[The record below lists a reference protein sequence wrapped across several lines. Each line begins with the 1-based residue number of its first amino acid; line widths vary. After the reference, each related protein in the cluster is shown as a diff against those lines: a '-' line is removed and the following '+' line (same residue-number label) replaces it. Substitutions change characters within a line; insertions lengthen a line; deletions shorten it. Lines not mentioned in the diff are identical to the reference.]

1 MEVAKRTLARST
13 LAEQVAS
20 HLREHIAR
28 NQLRPGDSLPGET
41 ELSNELGVSRGI
53 VREASRLLVAAGL
66 INVASGRRP
75 RVQPLHDRVI
85 KGFFDHALATE
96 QATTLQVLEMR
107 QALEVA
113 AAGHAAQ
120 RRHPDD
126 IARLGAIVQAL
137 REHVE
142 DIPRFVDHDMRFHIA
157 LADATG
163 NPFFKLFLSSIGE
176 IMAKSMK
183 IGLISRRSQQEID
196 ISLEAHEEIFE
207 RVRAGEPEAAERA
220 MRRHFTDAVEAI
232 ETELAGPAGGTSD

>member
-1 MEVAKRTLARST
+1 MDVAKRGLARST

-20 HLREHIAR
+20 HLRDHIAK
-28 NQLRPGDSLPGET
+28 NQLRPGDPLPAEI
-41 ELSNELGVSRGI
+41 ELSQELGVSRGI

-126 IARLGAIVQAL
+126 IARLGEIVHCL
-137 REHVE
+137 RADGEDMSRYVEHDV
-142 DIPRFVDHDMRFHIA
+142 RFHLA

>member
-1 MEVAKRTLARST
+1 MDMAKRGLARST

-20 HLREHIAR
+20 HMRDHIAK
-28 NQLRPGDSLPGET
+28 NQLRPGDPLPAEI
-41 ELSNELGVSRGI
+41 ELSQQLGVSRGI

-107 QALEVA
+107 QAMEVA
-113 AAGHAAQ
+113 GAGHAAQ

-126 IARLGAIVQAL
+126 IARLEGIVRAL
-137 REHVE
+137 REHVQ
-142 DIPRFVDHDMRFHIA
+142 DIQHFVEHDVRFHMA

-183 IGLISRRSQQEID
+183 IGLISRRSQSEID
-196 ISLEAHEEIFE
+196 VSLEAHEEIFE
-207 RVRAGEPEAAERA
+207 RVRAGESEKAERA
-220 MRRHFTDAVEAI
+220 MRRHFADAVEAI
-232 ETELAGPAGGTSD
+232 ETELAGPPGGTSD

>member
-1 MEVAKRTLARST
+1 MEVAKRALARST

-28 NQLRPGDSLPGET
+28 NQLRPGDTLPAEV
-41 ELSNELGVSRGI
+41 EISQELGVSRGI

-66 INVASGRRP
+66 INVASGRKP

-107 QALEVA
+107 QAIEVA
-113 AAGHAAQ
+113 GAGHAA
-120 RRHPDD
+120 RRHDPAD
-126 IARLGAIVQAL
+126 IARLEEIVACM
-137 REHVE
+137 RTHVKDVPRYVEHDV
-142 DIPRFVDHDMRFHIA
+142 RFHMA

-176 IMAKSMK
+176 IMTKSMQV
-183 IGLISRRSQQEID
+183 GLKSRRSQREID
-196 ISLEAHEEIFE
+196 VSLEAHEEIVA
-207 RVRAGEPEAAERA
+207 RIRAGEAEAAEQA
-220 MRRHFTDAVEAI
+220 MRRHFADAMEAVATGLKKVP
-232 ETELAGPAGGTSD
+232 ERGL

>member
-1 MEVAKRTLARST
+1 MDVAKRGLARST

-20 HLREHIAR
+20 HLRDHIAK
-28 NQLRPGDSLPGET
+28 NQLRPGDTLPAEI
-41 ELSNELGVSRGI
+41 ELSQELGVSRGI

-126 IARLGAIVQAL
+126 IARLEDIVRAL
-137 REHVE
+137 REHVQ
-142 DIPRFVDHDMRFHIA
+142 DIPRFVEHDMRFHIA

-176 IMAKSMK
+176 TMAKSMK

-196 ISLEAHEEIFE
+196 ISLLAHEEIFE
-207 RVRAGEPEAAERA
+207 RVRAGETEAAERA

>member
-1 MEVAKRTLARST
+1 
-13 LAEQVAS
+13 
-20 HLREHIAR
+20 
-28 NQLRPGDSLPGET
+28 
-41 ELSNELGVSRGI
+41 
-53 VREASRLLVAAGL
+53 
-66 INVASGRRP
+66 
-75 RVQPLHDRVI
+75 
-85 KGFFDHALATE
+85 
-96 QATTLQVLEMR
+96 LQVLEMR

-126 IARLGAIVQAL
+126 IERLGAIVRAL

>member
-1 MEVAKRTLARST
+1 MDVAKRGLARST

-20 HLREHIAR
+20 HLRDHIAK
-28 NQLRPGDSLPGET
+28 NQLRPGDPLPAEI
-41 ELSNELGVSRGI
+41 ELSQELGVSRGI

-66 INVASGRRP
+66 IHVASGRRP
-75 RVQPLHDRVI
+75 RVQPLHARVI

-120 RRHPDD
+120 RRDPDD
-126 IARLGAIVQAL
+126 IARLEGIVRAL

-142 DIPRFVDHDMRFHIA
+142 DIARFVEHDVHFHMA

-196 ISLEAHEEIFE
+196 ASLEAHEEIFE
-207 RVRAGEPEAAERA
+207 RVRAGEVDAAERA
-220 MRRHFTDAVEAI
+220 MRRHFSDAVEAI
-232 ETELAGPAGGTSD
+232 ETELAGPGGGTSD

>member
-1 MEVAKRTLARST
+1 MDMAKRGLARST

-20 HLREHIAR
+20 HMRDHIAK
-28 NQLRPGDSLPGET
+28 NQLRPGDPLPAEI
-41 ELSNELGVSRGI
+41 ELSQALGVSRGI

-66 INVASGRRP
+66 INVASGRRS
-75 RVQPLHDRVI
+75 RVQPLQDRVI

-113 AAGHAAQ
+113 AAGYAA
-120 RRHPDD
+120 RRRDPED
-126 IARLGAIVQAL
+126 IERLEKIAHAL

-142 DIPRFVDHDMRFHIA
+142 DIPRFVEHDVRFHLA

-163 NPFFKLFLSSIGE
+163 NPFFKLFLSSIRE
-176 IMAKSMK
+176 IMAQSMK
-183 IGLISRRSQQEID
+183 VGLISRRSQREID
-196 ISLEAHEEIFE
+196 VSLEAHEEIFE

-220 MRRHFTDAVEAI
+220 MRRHFVEAVEAI
-232 ETELAGPAGGTSD
+232 ATEFAAPVGGTSD

>member
-1 MEVAKRTLARST
+1 MDVAKRGLARST

-20 HLREHIAR
+20 HLRDHIAK
-28 NQLRPGDSLPGET
+28 NQLRPGDPLPAEI
-41 ELSNELGVSRGI
+41 ELSQELGVSRGI
-53 VREASRLLVAAGL
+53 VREASHLLVAAGL

-85 KGFFDHALATE
+85 KGFFDHALTTE

-126 IARLGAIVQAL
+126 IARLEGIVRAL

-142 DIPRFVDHDMRFHIA
+142 DIPRFVEHDVRFHMA

-183 IGLISRRSQQEID
+183 VGLISRRSQQEID
-196 ISLEAHEEIFE
+196 ASLEAHEEIFE
-207 RVRAGEPEAAERA
+207 RVRAGEAEAAERA

-232 ETELAGPAGGTSD
+232 EIELAGPAGGTSD

>member
-1 MEVAKRTLARST
+1 MEMAKRGLARST

-20 HLREHIAR
+20 HLRDHIAK
-28 NQLRPGDSLPGET
+28 NQLRPGDPLPAEI
-41 ELSNELGVSRGI
+41 ELSQALGVSRGI

-66 INVASGRRP
+66 INVASGRRS

-113 AAGHAAQ
+113 AAGYAA
-120 RRHPDD
+120 RRRDPDD
-126 IARLGAIVQAL
+126 IARLEKIAHAL

-142 DIPRFVDHDMRFHIA
+142 DIPRFVEHDVRFHLA

-163 NPFFKLFLSSIGE
+163 NPFFKLFLGSIRE
-176 IMAKSMK
+176 IMAQSMK
-183 IGLISRRSQQEID
+183 VGLISRRSQREID

-220 MRRHFTDAVEAI
+220 MRRHFADAVEAI
-232 ETELAGPAGGTSD
+232 ATELAAPVGGTSD

>member
-1 MEVAKRTLARST
+1 MDMARRGLARST

-20 HLREHIAR
+20 HLRDHIAK
-28 NQLRPGDSLPGET
+28 NQLRPGDPLPAEI
-41 ELSNELGVSRGI
+41 ELSQELGVSRGI

-75 RVQPLHDRVI
+75 RVQPLQDRVI
-85 KGFFDHALATE
+85 KGFFDHALTTE

-113 AAGHAAQ
+113 AAGYAA
-120 RRHPDD
+120 RRRDPDD
-126 IARLGAIVQAL
+126 IAGLEGIVRAL
-137 REHVE
+137 RLHVQ
-142 DIPRFVDHDMRFHIA
+142 DIPRFVEHDLRFHLA
-157 LADATG
+157 LAQATG
-163 NPFFKLFLSSIGE
+163 NPFFSLFLSSIRE
-176 IMAKSMK
+176 VIANSMK

-196 ISLEAHEEIFE
+196 VSLVAHEEIFE

-220 MRRHFTDAVEAI
+220 MRRHFSDAVEAI